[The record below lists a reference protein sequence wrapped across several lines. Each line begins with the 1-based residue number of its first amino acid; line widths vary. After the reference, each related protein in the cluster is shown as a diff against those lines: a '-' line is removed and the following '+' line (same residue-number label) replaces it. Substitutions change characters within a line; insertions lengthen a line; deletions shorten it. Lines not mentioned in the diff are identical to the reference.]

1 MRALEKLRLNAGR
14 KGIPTGPSAVQEL
27 FGLMLLPPPLATHRI
42 LISRSLGTWRYL
54 AAPSQ
59 VEAAE
64 GRHGGQIAEASVRD
78 AYTPVVVPEGG
89 LPTFKSLHPT
99 PT

>member
-1 MRALEKLRLNAGR
+1 MGAFPAP
-14 KGIPTGPSAVQEL
+14 PTSPDYS
-27 FGLMLLPPPLATHRI
+27 P
-42 LISRSLGTWRYL
+42 ISGGVEDQYL

-78 AYTPVVVPEGG
+78 AYTPAVATEGG
-89 LPTFKSLHPT
+89 CPPSEHLALPLSSYPFFPSQP
-99 PT
+99 